1 LLFRLASLVTD
12 APLDQKIK
20 FQLVTSAMRM
30 VYILVL
36 VLFSFSQMCMNEDDG
51 FFKEIFNQ
59 EKEEQREQIEKDEE
73 EKNRSNKDGSNEKD
87 SPSNIPTNPSL
98 CHMNIYNSVALHE
111 AFYKCCGVKPSFISN
126 AVKYLTKFYYLFFFF

>member
-1 LLFRLASLVTD
+1 
-12 APLDQKIK
+12 
-20 FQLVTSAMRM
+20 
-30 VYILVL
+30 
-36 VLFSFSQMCMNEDDG
+36 MNEDDG

-59 EKEEQREQIEKDEE
+59 EKEEQREQAEKENG
-73 EKNRSNKDGSNEKD
+73 EKKNSSNDGSKESN

-126 AVKYLTKFYYLFFFF
+126 AIKYLTKFFFFFDFFFLKK